1 MTNDLK
7 FASLLVQFVTS
18 IIPFVVLIKLRVRF
32 NLEFLL
38 YLLFS
43 TIATFGFII
52 TNIFKVHN
60 SWIFYSYQFLSII
73 LLSLFYFRTLSL
85 KLFKL
90 LAILIGIISLSVF
103 LYEMKTK
110 GFTNWSDS
118 VVCLSFTFC
127 PLIYFFET
135 LQSKETVDKTS
146 LNIVNATNFIYFST
160 TIFLFYFIHFILKN
174 NLWFIHNFI
183 EASSKLIIAY
193 AFWKLPK
200 TSQF

>member
-1 MTNDLK
+1 MTNDLI
-7 FASLLVQFVTS
+7 FASLLVQLVTGL
-18 IIPFVVLIKLRVRF
+18 IPFIVLIKQKVRF

-43 TIATFGFII
+43 TIATFGFIV
-52 TNIFKVHN
+52 TNIFKLHN
-60 SWIFYSYQFLSII
+60 SWIFYSYQFLSIV
-73 LLSLFYFRTLSL
+73 LLSIFYFRTLSL
-85 KLFKL
+85 TLFKSL
-90 LAILIGIISLSVF
+90 VILIGIISLSIF
-103 LYEMKTK
+103 SFEMKTE

-127 PLIYFFET
+127 PLLYFFET
-135 LQSKETVDKTS
+135 LQSKQNNSKTS
-146 LNIVNATNFIYFST
+146 LNIINSTNLIYFSS
-160 TIFLFYFIHFILKN
+160 TILMFYFIHLILKN